1 MIRKVIISS
10 LFILLTVGV
19 LEFTT
24 TLAVAAPN
32 RVFYDIESPG
42 PVVFNVGTVVL
53 DVGATYLEQTPIKG
67 LTPIGQ
73 INLISNIGCLPG
85 FLMSVSRSCKG

>member
-1 MIRKVIISS
+1 MIRKIIISS
-10 LFILLTVGV
+10 LFILLAVGV

-24 TLAVAAPN
+24 ALAVAAPN

-73 INLISNIGCLPG
+73 INLISNCPPCPPCLPWCP
-85 FLMSVSRSCKG
+85 L

>member
-24 TLAVAAPN
+24 ALAVAIPN
-32 RVFYDIESPG
+32 RVFYDIEYPG

-53 DVGATYLEQTPIKG
+53 DVGATYLEQTPTKN